1 MLVIL
6 MKYYKNMSKP
16 VLLKVN
22 NLKKNFHVS
31 SLNIDKQTVYALN
44 GISFLLHE
52 GETLGLVGE
61 SGCGKSTAARTIL
74 RLVEPT
80 SGEIFYKNKNLVNMK
95 NGELRSLRR
104 EMQIIFQDP
113 LASLNPRK
121 NVRKILEEPFA
132 IHGFTKSIEIKERIS
147 WLLERV
153 GVSPDQAEKYPH
165 EFSGGQL
172 QRIGIARAISLN
184 PGLIIA
190 DEPVSALDVSIR
202 AQIINLL
209 SDLKESMGISYLFI
223 SHDMTIVRHFCDRVA
238 VMYLGKIV
246 EIGDSNVLYKNPLHP
261 YTEALLA
268 AIPSINPEIKKTSIK
283 IKGDLPS
290 TMEMPSGCAFYSRCP
305 IREKRCQQTEPQLK
319 EINSEH
325 KVACFLRN

>member
-1 MLVIL
+1 MEKNIKSSQSIL
-6 MKYYKNMSKP
+6 LEAKS
-16 VLLKVN
+16 
-22 NLKKNFHVS
+22 LKKHFQVKTSNQG
-31 SLNIDKQTVYALN
+31 IKTVHALN
-44 GISFLLHE
+44 GISFVLHE

-80 SGEIFYKNKNLVNMK
+80 SGEVFYKNQNLINVKKNK
-95 NGELRSLRR
+95 LRSLRK

-113 LASLNPRK
+113 FASLNPRK
-121 NVRKILEEPFA
+121 RIRKILEEPYD
-132 IHGFTKSIEIKERIS
+132 IHGFTSSKEKHERIA

-153 GVSPDQAEKYPH
+153 GLLPDQVEKYPH

-172 QRIGIARAISLN
+172 QRIGIARAIALS
-184 PGLIIA
+184 PSLIIA

-202 AQIINLL
+202 AQIMNLL
-209 SDLKESMGISYLFI
+209 FDLKQSMQISYLFI

-246 EIGDSNVLYKNPLHP
+246 EIADSYSLYKNPSHP

-268 AIPSINPEIKKTSIK
+268 AVPSIDLERKKQRLK
-283 IKGDLPS
+283 IKGELPNA
-290 TMEMPSGCAFYSRCP
+290 MDMPQGCAFYSRCP
-305 IREKRCQQTEPQLK
+305 IREKRCEQSIPELK
-319 EINSEH
+319 EIKPGH
-325 KVACFLRN
+325 QVACFLRG